1 MYILTAVA
9 LLVRDSNSVYP
20 QNEICLS
27 RDEIE
32 ERAEELAYRGYLVT
46 VEYEC
51 SQLDC
56 PH

>member
-9 LLVRDSNSVYP
+9 LLVRESSAAYP

-32 ERAEELAYRGYLVT
+32 ERAEELAYLGYLVT

-51 SQLDC
+51 SQLGC